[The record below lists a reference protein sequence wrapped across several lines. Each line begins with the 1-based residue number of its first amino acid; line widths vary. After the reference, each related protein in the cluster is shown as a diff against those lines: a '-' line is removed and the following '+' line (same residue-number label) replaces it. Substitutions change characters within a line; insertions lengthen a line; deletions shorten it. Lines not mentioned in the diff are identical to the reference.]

1 MKGKASDKLKNER
14 TSIGHSANTYPSERI
29 KIRHGEY
36 ESNWQLLACFV
47 SYLISRLLVTA

>member
-14 TSIGHSANTYPSERI
+14 TSIGHSANPYPSERI

-36 ESNWQLLACFV
+36 DSNWQLIACLLLAM
-47 SYLISRLLVTA
+47 

>member
-14 TSIGHSANTYPSERI
+14 TSIGHSANPYPAEWI

-36 ESNWQLLACFV
+36 DSNWQLLAC
-47 SYLISRLLVTA
+47 LLLAI